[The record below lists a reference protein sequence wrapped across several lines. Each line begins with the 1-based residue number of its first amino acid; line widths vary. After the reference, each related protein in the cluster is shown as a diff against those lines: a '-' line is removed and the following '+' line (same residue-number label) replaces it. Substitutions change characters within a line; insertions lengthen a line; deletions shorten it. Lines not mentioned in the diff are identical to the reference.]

1 MKTFKNI
8 KRFIGSLL
16 ILITVQTVNSQRMA
30 IDMAEEFINI
40 REYHQAIPVLQKLA
54 AFKKTD
60 MWKYKLGYCYLKI
73 RNFQAAD
80 SVFSL
85 VTEVP
90 VVDFYL
96 NYGEVKQTLGH
107 YKEALYLLDLYKQ
120 AHSIDPTAANMIS
133 SCEYAETH
141 NQINNWHIT
150 VNPSFME
157 GIYTGGC
164 FFNNYIWFGFD
175 KSVANG
181 DAFSLPDH
189 NIYASNADSHFTEY
203 EPNDV
208 LTQSKYHIGGIS
220 FNKTSN
226 EVIYSIQDSEMGST
240 TDKKLSQHHIS
251 IKYLNTLNL
260 MVGNFDG
267 KHIVSTK
274 SFTFNSKEYS
284 CIHPCIASNGTVCY
298 FASDM
303 PGGYGGFDI
312 YKLEKVEG
320 EWSQP
325 VNMGTNINGT
335 GDEMYPYEYKDSVLY
350 FSSNGWPGYG
360 GSDIFKSK
368 IWHQQPGVPVNIG
381 LPANSS
387 ADDFGINFTSGN
399 NGYFFSNRNNLPGID
414 EMFSF
419 DFPIEVDYDTTN
431 GLILDAL
438 TQEPLANTKIT
449 IIDKDSSI
457 TQLSTDDN
465 GNFNFNNMLPNEVY
479 KVTAQKDKYHDKVIE
494 INSNNEG
501 TINVSMEL
509 DPVLALNSIF
519 TLHNILFEYND
530 YRLTRESMLILD
542 RVTNVIIKNPNT
554 VFELSAHTDARG
566 FYNDNLILSQ
576 KRAESTVYYLLSKG
590 VNVKQLIPVGCG
602 EKYLKNLCD
611 SDSRCSESDH
621 AVNRRVEIKVVVLGK

>member
-1 MKTFKNI
+1 MKHHMKKMIIVLAVLF
-8 KRFIGSLL
+8 
-16 ILITVQTVNSQRMA
+16 TVHSANSQQMA
-30 IDMAEEFINI
+30 IDMAEEYINA
-40 REYHQAIPVLQKLA
+40 REYHQAIPVLHKLA

-60 MWKYKLGYCYLKI
+60 LWKCKLGYCYLKI

-85 VTEVP
+85 ITEP
-90 VVDFYL
+90 PMEDFYL
-96 NYGEVKQTLGH
+96 YYGEVKQSIGQ
-107 YKEALYLLDLYKQ
+107 YKEALYLLDQYKKTHSPDQ
-120 AHSIDPTAANMIS
+120 AVVNMMN
-133 SCEYAETH
+133 SCEYAGTH
-141 NQINNWHIT
+141 PQINDWHIT
-150 VNPSFME
+150 VNPSFMD

-175 KSVANG
+175 KSIANG
-181 DAFSLPDH
+181 DAYSLPDH

-220 FNKTSN
+220 FNKTSD

-240 TDKKLSQHHIS
+240 TDRLLSQHRIS
-251 IKYLNTLNL
+251 NKYLNTLNL
-260 MVGNFDG
+260 MVGVFDG

-274 SFTFNSKEYS
+274 SFSFNSKEYS
-284 CIHPCIASNGTVCY
+284 CMHPCISSDGSVCY

-312 YKLEKVEG
+312 YKLERVGE

-325 VNMGTNINGT
+325 INLGTNINST

-360 GSDIFKSK
+360 GADIFKSK
-368 IWHQQPGVPVNIG
+368 IWHQQPGTPINIG
-381 LPANSS
+381 LLANSS
-387 ADDFGINFTSGN
+387 ADDFGINFTSSN
-399 NGYFFSNRNNLPGID
+399 AGYFFSNRNNLPGID

-419 DFPIEVDYDTTN
+419 DFPVVVDYDTTN

-457 TQLSTDDN
+457 IQLSTDEN

-479 KVTAQKDKYHDKVIE
+479 KVTAQKDKYHNKVIE

-530 YRLTRESMLILD
+530 YRLTKESMLILD
-542 RVTNVIIKNPNT
+542 RVAYVMIKNPAT

-566 FYNDNLILSQ
+566 LYNDNLVLSQ

-590 VNVKQLIPVGCG
+590 VNVKQLIPIGCG
-602 EKYLKNLCD
+602 EKFLKNICD

-621 AVNRRVEIKVVVLGK
+621 AVNRRVEIKVVALGK

>member
-1 MKTFKNI
+1 MKKNM
-8 KRFIGSLL
+8 KKYLAGLLVFIAVHT
-16 ILITVQTVNSQRMA
+16 INSQRMA
-30 IDMAEEFINI
+30 IDMAEEYINA
-40 REYHQAIPVLQKLA
+40 REYHQAIPVLHKLA
-54 AFKKTD
+54 AFKNTD
-60 MWKYKLGYCYLKI
+60 LWKYKLGYCYLKT

-85 VTEVP
+85 ITEAP
-90 VVDFYL
+90 VADFYL
-96 NYGEVKQTLGH
+96 SYGEVKQSIGK
-107 YKEALYLLDLYKQ
+107 YQDALYLLDQYKKL
-120 AHSIDPTAANMIS
+120 HSIDPSAANMIT
-133 SCEYAETH
+133 SCEYAANH
-141 NQINNWHIT
+141 NKVNDWHIT
-150 VNPSFME
+150 VNPSFMD

-175 KSVANG
+175 KSVSNG
-181 DAFSLPDH
+181 NPFGLPDH

-208 LTQSKYHIGGIS
+208 LAQSKYHIGGIS
-220 FNKTSN
+220 FSKTSD

-240 TDKKLSQHHIS
+240 TDKKLSQHRIS

-260 MVGNFDG
+260 MVGTFDG

-274 SFTFNSKEYS
+274 SFLFNSKEYS
-284 CIHPCIASNGTVCY
+284 CMHPCISSSGKVCY
-298 FASDM
+298 FSSDM

-312 YKLEKVEG
+312 YKLEKTGE

-325 VNMGTNINGT
+325 INMGANINGT

-360 GSDIFKSK
+360 GADIFKSK
-368 IWHQQPGVPVNIG
+368 IWHQQPGVPINIG

-387 ADDFGINFTSGN
+387 ADDFGINFISSN
-399 NGYFFSNRNNLPGID
+399 AGYFFSNRNNLPGID
-414 EMFSF
+414 EMFNF
-419 DFPIEVDYDTTN
+419 DFPIVIDYDTTK
-431 GLILDAL
+431 GIILDAL

-457 TQLSTDDN
+457 TQLSTDEN
-465 GNFNFNNMLPNEVY
+465 GSFNFNNMLPNVVY
-479 KVTAQKDKYHDKVIE
+479 KVKAEKDKYQDKVIE

-509 DPVLALNSIF
+509 DPILALNSIF

-530 YRLTRESMLILD
+530 YRLTHESMLILD
-542 RVTNVIIKNPNT
+542 RVAFVMLKNPNT

-566 FYNDNLILSQ
+566 FYNDNLVLSQ

-590 VNVKQLIPVGCG
+590 VSIKQLIPVGCG
-602 EKYLKNLCD
+602 EKFLKNLCD
-611 SDSRCSESDH
+611 SDSRCSEADH
-621 AVNRRVEIKVVVLGK
+621 AVNRRVEIKVVLLGK